1 MNDNTDEI
9 DLIEL
14 LKTIWR
20 GKKIIIVVSF
30 VFAVIGVGAALLS
43 PVIYS
48 SSTTFI
54 QGHKWP
60 SVKVISKSH

>member
-14 LKTIWR
+14 LKKIYLE
-20 GKKIIIVVSF
+20 KKLILKISVL
-30 VFAVIGVGAALLS
+30 AALFGVVYALLQ
-43 PVIYS
+43 PNEFT

-54 QGHKWP
+54 PQL
-60 SVKVISKSH
+60 SS